1 MLKVFCARSMHV
13 AVRMLADEF
22 ARAGGAVADIVF
34 EPMGALQARLEA
46 GETADVLILATPAI
60 DALDAKGQIVTA
72 SRAGV
77 GRAPIGVAV
86 RAGAPAPD
94 IATPQAFAATLT
106 AARAIALSD
115 PAVGGSAGL
124 YLRDLFAKLG
134 LAEMIAAKTA
144 YQKSGVAAAAA
155 VARGDA
161 DLAMTFV
168 PELLQ
173 ADGVRILGP
182 LPPPYGHETA
192 YTAAVAADSLRKD
205 EATAFIAALTA
216 PAARAVFVEAGFV
229 ALVEAADMQPAKRG
243 PYKKRTPPTVEEIS
257 KMSDQERY
265 NTFGTRYP
273 KNSN

>member
-13 AVRMLADEF
+13 AVRTLADDF
-22 ARAGGAVADIVF
+22 ARAGGATADIVF
-34 EPMGALQARLEA
+34 EPMGALQARLAA
-46 GETADVLILATPAI
+46 GEAADVLILATPAI
-60 DALDAKGQIVTA
+60 DALGAKGKVIGESGA
-72 SRAGV
+72 DV

-86 RAGAPAPD
+86 RAGAEAPD
-94 IATPQAFAATLT
+94 IATPQTFATTLT

-115 PAVGGSAGL
+115 PAVGGSAGI

-134 LAEMIAAKTA
+134 LAEMIVAKTA

-192 YTAAVAADSLRKD
+192 YTAAVTSDSRYQD
-205 EATAFIAALTA
+205 EARAFIAALTA
-216 PAARAVFVEAGFV
+216 PAARAVFAKAGF
-229 ALVEAADMQPAKRG
+229 APSG
-243 PYKKRTPPTVEEIS
+243 
-257 KMSDQERY
+257 
-265 NTFGTRYP
+265 
-273 KNSN
+273 

>member
-13 AVRMLADEF
+13 AVRALADDF
-22 ARAGGAVADIVF
+22 ARAGGEAADIVF
-34 EPMGALQARLEA
+34 EPMGALHARLAA
-46 GETADVLILATPAI
+46 GETADVLILATQAI
-60 DALDAKGQIVTA
+60 DALGAAGKVVAA
-72 SRAGV
+72 SRADIA
-77 GRAPIGVAV
+77 RAPIGVAIH
-86 RAGAPAPD
+86 AGVAAPD

-115 PAVGGSAGL
+115 PAVGGSAGI

-155 VARGDA
+155 VARGEA

-173 ADGVRILGP
+173 AEGVRILGA

-192 YTAAVAADSLRKD
+192 YAAAIASDSPRKDGAVAL
-205 EATAFIAALTA
+205 IAALTA
-216 PAARAVFVEAGFV
+216 PAARAVFAKAGF
-229 ALVEAADMQPAKRG
+229 EPAG
-243 PYKKRTPPTVEEIS
+243 
-257 KMSDQERY
+257 
-265 NTFGTRYP
+265 
-273 KNSN
+273 

>member
-1 MLKVFCARSMHV
+1 MLKVLCARSMHV
-13 AVRMLADEF
+13 AVRSLADNF
-22 ARAGGAVADIVF
+22 ARAGGATADIVF
-34 EPMGALQARLEA
+34 EPMGALQARLKA

-60 DALDAKGQIVTA
+60 DALGAAGKIITA
-72 SRAGV
+72 SRADI
-77 GRAPIGVAV
+77 GRAPIGVAI
-86 RAGAPAPD
+86 RADAAALD
-94 IATPQAFAATLT
+94 IATPDAFAATLT

-115 PAVGGSAGL
+115 PAVGGSAGI

-144 YQKSGVAAAAA
+144 YQKSGVATAAA

-192 YTAAVAADSLRKD
+192 YAAAVSTDSPHQDVAR
-205 EATAFIAALTA
+205 TFIAALTG
-216 PAARAVFVEAGFV
+216 PAARAVFAKAGF
-229 ALVEAADMQPAKRG
+229 EPAG
-243 PYKKRTPPTVEEIS
+243 
-257 KMSDQERY
+257 
-265 NTFGTRYP
+265 
-273 KNSN
+273 